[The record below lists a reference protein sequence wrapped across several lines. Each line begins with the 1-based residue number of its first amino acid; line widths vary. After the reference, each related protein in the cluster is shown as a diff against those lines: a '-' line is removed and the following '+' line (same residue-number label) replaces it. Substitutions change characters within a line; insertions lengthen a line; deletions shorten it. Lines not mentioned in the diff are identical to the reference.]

1 MICFSTF
8 TRFAVE
14 VFFFIAMIDLDFHG
28 VQSDQ
33 YHTPKEKEDHIM
45 ILNTHPENRKEMVK
59 AICEL
64 TGMNATYLFT
74 PTYAYQVGPITISR
88 DSTIDCED
96 EAMLS
101 TIKPMLIERGWLEA
115 EAQSEMPVEIE
126 SPVDSKDMPETV
138 ETISVEQMDITTPI
152 PGWTVAQMS
161 NLLRMLCSK
170 QALINRML
178 GCDMLSIEESFVIA
192 ISENPPENTTDLEA
206 SVRKAIDTGVIRGFR
221 LSDEQVALSTPFA
234 QDEPTRWTAYADLLK
249 GMLRIAETATRIN
262 LKRLDDPENEKY
274 HANSWLMRMGLRGP
288 QYKETRR
295 ILMGHLTGFAA
306 FRSVTDMQVHKERMA
321 RKRREELQ
329 DEQSNA

>member
-1 MICFSTF
+1 
-8 TRFAVE
+8 
-14 VFFFIAMIDLDFHG
+14 
-28 VQSDQ
+28 
-33 YHTPKEKEDHIM
+33 M

-101 TIKPMLIERGWLEA
+101 TLKPMLIERGWLEA

-221 LSDEQVALSTPFA
+221 LSDEQVTLSTPFA

-249 GMLRIAETATRIN
+249 GMLRIAETATRISI
-262 LKRLDDPENEKY
+262 KRLDDPENEKY

-288 QYKETRR
+288 QYKKTRR
-295 ILMGHLTGFAA
+295 ILMSHLTGFAA
-306 FRSVTDMQVHKERMA
+306 FRSAADMQAHKERMA
-321 RKRREELQ
+321 RKRREERQ

>member
-1 MICFSTF
+1 
-8 TRFAVE
+8 
-14 VFFFIAMIDLDFHG
+14 
-28 VQSDQ
+28 
-33 YHTPKEKEDHIM
+33 M

-74 PTYAYQVGPITISR
+74 PTYAYQVGPITVSR
-88 DSTIDCED
+88 DGSIDCED

-101 TIKPMLIERGWLEA
+101 TIKTMLIERGWLEA
-115 EAQSEMPVEIE
+115 EAQDEMPVEIE
-126 SPVDSKDMPETV
+126 SPVDSKEMPVTV
-138 ETISVEQMDITTPI
+138 ETIGAEQMDITMPI
-152 PGWTVAQMS
+152 PGWTVTQMA

-170 QALINRML
+170 QNLINRML
-178 GCDMLSIEESFVIA
+178 DCDMLSIEESFVIA

-206 SVRKAIDTGVIRGFR
+206 RVQKAIEAGSICGFR
-221 LSDEQVALSTPFA
+221 FSDGQVTLSTPFA
-234 QDEPTRWTAYADLLK
+234 QDEPTRWTAYSDLLH
-249 GMLRIAETATRIN
+249 GMLRIAETATRIS

-274 HANSWLMRMGLRGP
+274 HANSWLMRMGFRGS

-306 FRSVTDMQVHKERMA
+306 FRSAADMQAHKERVA
-321 RKRREELQ
+321 RKRREVRQ